1 MAKRKRILV
10 TGMSGLIGGLSGRKL
25 AENHEVRALNRRAVD
40 GVECFQADIT
50 DLDAIRPAFV
60 GVDTVVHMAA
70 YLGEL
75 NSTQQISVNVSG
87 TYNVFEAARGAGVGR
102 VVFASSGATVHGY
115 EADEPFRAMVEARYA
130 DIPEPRPLIT
140 HLSPIRPTNLYG
152 CAKAWG
158 EALGRTYSE
167 AHGMSVLC
175 IRLGRVTAED
185 QPRDARHAAVYLS
198 LRDTA
203 QIVERCVKAPDD
215 LRFDI
220 FFGVS
225 DNRARFRD
233 ISHPGEMVGY
243 IPQDGIHDWP
253 EASAKESGS

>member
-1 MAKRKRILV
+1 MTERKHILV
-10 TGMSGLIGGLSGRKL
+10 TGMSGLIGGMAGRKL
-25 AENHEVRALNRRAVD
+25 AEKHEVRALNRRAVD
-40 GVECFQADIT
+40 GVETFQADIT

-75 NSTQQISVNVSG
+75 NSTQISVNVWG
-87 TYNVFEAARGAGVGR
+87 TYNVFEAAREAGVRR

-115 EADEPFRAMVEARYA
+115 ETDEPFRAMVEARYA

>member
-1 MAKRKRILV
+1 MAERKRILV
-10 TGMSGLIGGLSGRKL
+10 TGMSGLIGGMSGHKL
-25 AENHEVRALNRRAVD
+25 AEQHDVRALNRRAVY
-40 GVECFQADIT
+40 GVESFQADIT
-50 DLDAIRPAFV
+50 DLDAIRPAFE
-60 GVDTVVHMAA
+60 GIDTVVHMAA
-70 YLGEL
+70 YLGDS
-75 NSTQQISVNVSG
+75 NSTQQISVNVWG
-87 TYNVFEAARGAGVGR
+87 TYNVLEAAREAGVRR

-140 HLSPIRPTNLYG
+140 HLSPVRPNNLYG

-167 AHGMSVLC
+167 VHGISVLC
-175 IRLGRVTAED
+175 IRLGRVVAED
-185 QPRDARHAAVYLS
+185 QPRDARHAAVFLS
-198 LRDTA
+198 LRDAA
-203 QIVERCVKAPDD
+203 QIVERCVEAPED

-233 ISHPGEMVGY
+233 ISHPREVIGY
-243 IPQDGIHDWP
+243 VPQDGVHDWP
-253 EASAKESGS
+253 EAPARGTGS